1 MGSFKSVEKR
11 TTINTMGYKDKYKNM
26 GKSNLTFLN
35 ADGGQATHEQI
46 LLAIEK
52 EKQEKIQALFSTT
65 PNVQEFQIKKNVII
79 AEAEAKVKAE
89 NRRFDL
95 EKLFGK
101 VSGTLTTTQS
111 ILSSLGIESPAK
123 NTNAP
128 IKGEDDYTPPKNE
141 KDNTL
146 LIVGGVVVALGIV
159 SFIIYKVQK

>member
-1 MGSFKSVEKR
+1 
-11 TTINTMGYKDKYKNM
+11 MGYKDKYKNM

-35 ADGGQATHEQI
+35 ANGDENAHQQI

-65 PNVQEFQIKKNVII
+65 TNVQEFQIKKNVII
-79 AEAEAKVKAE
+79 AEAVAKVKAE

-95 EKLFGK
+95 EKLFGR
-101 VSGTLTTTQS
+101 VGGTLTTTQN
-111 ILSSLGIESPAK
+111 ILTTLGINPPPVDK
-123 NTNAP
+123 NAP
-128 IKGEDDYTPPKNE
+128 IGGRDNTPPLQA

-159 SFIIYKVQK
+159 GLLIYKLKK